1 MSEQNKQLVR
11 RFYEE
16 VENGHK
22 LEVVDELFAP
32 EFRDTYNTA
41 SPFPVAGIDGVKK
54 LAVGLHEALDIAIDI
69 RDLIAEG
76 PCRVFHIGPDRDFN
90 LYDGLDVELAEE
102 FEADVVVCTGPYD
115 DEVDT
120 PDDYRDL
127 LVRLRARNLPFICAN
142 PDIVVERG
150 DRLIWCAGAIAREYA
165 QLGGR
170 TLIAGKPHAPIYRV
184 ALKAAGEVLGRDL
197 GHDLGHR
204 RVLAIGDGM
213 MTDVKGGADN
223 GFDVLYISG
232 GIHARDYG
240 DPLAPDPAQLAALKR
255 PAHALAQRLQLPR
268 RYVARQAGCQ
278 CLAPAVV
285 QRAAL
290 QHIHRRQRS
299 GGWGGRDVRH
309 QLAAPGGV
317 KAPPLQL
324 QLQPHT

>member
-1 MSEQNKQLVR
+1 MAALPETIDSLDALFPRYDALLCDVWG
-11 RFYEE
+11 
-16 VENGHK
+16 VVHNGETH
-22 LEVVDELFAP
+22 
-32 EFRDTYNTA
+32 
-41 SPFPVAGIDGVKK
+41 FPAAAAALKRAREAG
-54 LAVGLHEALDIAIDI
+54 LAVVLITNSPRRGGDVIAQMGAIGVPDGTFDRLVSSGDVT

-76 PCRVFHIGPDRDFN
+76 PRRVFHIGPDRDFN

-120 PDDYRDL
+120 PDDYHDM

-184 ALKAAGEVLGRDL
+184 ALKAAGEALGRDL

-223 GFDVLYISG
+223 GFDVLYVSG

-240 DPLAPDPAQLAALKR
+240 DPLAPDPARLAAFLDKHGYH
-255 PAHALAQRLQLPR
+255 PVAVMPRLR
-268 RYVARQAGCQ
+268 
-278 CLAPAVV
+278 
-285 QRAAL
+285 
-290 QHIHRRQRS
+290 
-299 GGWGGRDVRH
+299 
-309 QLAAPGGV
+309 
-317 KAPPLQL
+317 
-324 QLQPHT
+324 